1 MATIEEMAIEDY
13 KKTIERLQQE
23 CKEKS
28 DFIFALGES
37 LGQIR
42 DEMIN
47 FTDVVIK
54 ASGIVSDEEEKL
66 LKDYGVINCNFNSQM
81 DLKDLSTGVV
91 LKIKK
96 VKDNAEIPKYQTEG
110 SSGMDLCAAIDNTV
124 IIPPLQRVF
133 IPTGIAIEL
142 PLGYEAQVR
151 PRSGLS
157 SKHGITL
164 VNCVGTID
172 SDYRGEIIVPLINLS
187 DSAYSIQP
195 GERIAQMVISKYE
208 RVGIKEVN
216 ELNPSGRGTGSFGS
230 TGRK

>member
-28 DFIFALGES
+28 DLIFALGES

-42 DEMIN
+42 DEMTN
-47 FTDVVIK
+47 FTDRVVK
-54 ASGIVSDEEEKL
+54 ASGVESAK
-66 LKDYGVINCNFNSQM
+66 S
-81 DLKDLSTGVV
+81 STPAIEWYYPSNYQGELRGTV

-96 VKDNAEIPKYQTEG
+96 VKDNAEIPKYQTGG
-110 SSGMDLCAAIDNTV
+110 SSGMDLCAAIDNTI

-195 GERIAQMVISKYE
+195 GERIAQLVFAKVEKVDIDPLQ
-208 RVGIKEVN
+208 N
-216 ELNPSGRGTGSFGS
+216 DL
-230 TGRK
+230 

>member
-1 MATIEEMAIEDY
+1 MATIEEMTIEDY

-28 DFIFALGES
+28 NLIFALGES
-37 LGQIR
+37 MIHIR
-42 DEMIN
+42 DEMAN
-47 FTDVVIK
+47 YADVITKSSGV
-54 ASGIVSDEEEKL
+54 ASSVRVLPKTYKEVHSTFSSQIDLADLNKGII
-66 LKDYGVINCNFNSQM
+66 LKV
-81 DLKDLSTGVV
+81 
-91 LKIKK
+91 KK
-96 VKDNAEIPKYQTEG
+96 VKDNAAVPQYQTEG
-110 SSGMDLCAAIDNTV
+110 SSGMDLCAALDNTV
-124 IIPPLQRVF
+124 IIPPFQRVF
-133 IPTGIAIEL
+133 VPTGIAIEL

-208 RVGIKEVN
+208 RVGVVEVS
-216 ELNPSGRGTGSFGS
+216 ELNPTHRGIGGFGS
-230 TGRK
+230 TGAM

>member
-28 DFIFALGES
+28 KLIFALGES

-42 DEMIN
+42 DEMTN
-47 FTDVVIK
+47 FTNIVVK
-54 ASGIVSDEEEKL
+54 ASGVESAK
-66 LKDYGVINCNFNSQM
+66 GGTPVIEWYYPSNYQGELR
-81 DLKDLSTGVV
+81 DIV

-96 VKDNAEIPKYQTEG
+96 VKDTAEIPKYQTEG

-172 SDYRGEIIVPLINLS
+172 SDYRGEIIVPLVNLS
-187 DSAYSIQP
+187 DAAYSIQP
-195 GERIAQMVISKYE
+195 GERIAQMVIS
-208 RVGIKEVN
+208 EVQGVCN
-216 ELNPSGRGTGSFGS
+216 EINSFKLDK
-230 TGRK
+230 R

>member
-1 MATIEEMAIEDY
+1 MTTIDEM
-13 KKTIERLQQE
+13 TIKEYEIAKLKQE

-28 DFIFALGES
+28 DFIFSLGEC

-42 DEMIN
+42 DEVAN

-54 ASGIVSDEEEKL
+54 ASGIVSDKEEKL
-66 LKDYGVINCNFNSQM
+66 LKNYEVINCSFNSQM
-81 DLKDLSTGVV
+81 DSKDLSAEVI

-96 VKDNAEIPKYQTEG
+96 VKDTAEIPKYQTDG
-110 SSGMDLCAAIDNTV
+110 SSGMDLCAAINNII

-195 GERIAQMVISKYE
+195 GERIAQMVISRYE

-216 ELNPSGRGTGSFGS
+216 ELSPSGRGTGSFGS
-230 TGRK
+230 TGSV

>member
-1 MATIEEMAIEDY
+1 MTTIEEMAIEDY

-54 ASGIVSDEEEKL
+54 ASGVADSYNE
-66 LKDYGVINCNFNSQM
+66 LKAREHTYGSISSQM
-81 DLKDLSTGVV
+81 DLKDLSAGVV

-96 VKDNAEIPKYQTEG
+96 VKNNAEIPKYQTEG
-110 SSGMDLCAAIDNTV
+110 SSGMDLCAAIDNTI

-157 SKHGITL
+157 SKYGITL

-208 RVGIKEVN
+208 RVGIKEVS
-216 ELNPSGRGTGSFGS
+216 ELSQSGRGTGSFGS

>member
-1 MATIEEMAIEDY
+1 MANLTDTIIEDY
-13 KKTIERLQQE
+13 KKTINRLQQE

-28 DFIFALGES
+28 ELIFTLS
-37 LGQIR
+37 TSFSQITSAMS
-42 DEMIN
+42 DLNSVIN
-47 FTDVVIK
+47 K
-54 ASGIVSDEEEKL
+54 ASDNFILE
-66 LKDYGVINCNFNSQM
+66 DYGVVNCSFNSQM
-81 DLKDLSTGVV
+81 DLKDLSAGVV

-96 VKDNAEIPKYQTEG
+96 VKDNAEIPRYQTEG
-110 SSGMDLCAAIDNTV
+110 SSGMDLCAAIDNIV

-133 IPTGIAIEL
+133 VPTGIAIEL

-164 VNCVGTID
+164 ANCVGTID

-195 GERIAQMVISKYE
+195 GERIAQMIISNYE

-216 ELNPSGRGTGSFGS
+216 ELSSSGRGEGGFGS
-230 TGRK
+230 TGVL

>member
-28 DFIFALGES
+28 KLIFALGES

-42 DEMIN
+42 DEMTN
-47 FTDVVIK
+47 FTNIVVK
-54 ASGIVSDEEEKL
+54 ASGVESVK
-66 LKDYGVINCNFNSQM
+66 GGTPVIEWYYPSNYQGELR
-81 DLKDLSTGVV
+81 DIV

-96 VKDNAEIPKYQTEG
+96 VKDTAEIPKYQTEG

-172 SDYRGEIIVPLINLS
+172 SDYRGEIIIPLVNLS

-195 GERIAQMVISKYE
+195 GERIAQMVISRYE

-216 ELNPSGRGTGSFGS
+216 ELSPSGRGTGSFGS
-230 TGRK
+230 TGSV

>member
-1 MATIEEMAIEDY
+1 MANLTDTIIEDY
-13 KKTIERLQQE
+13 KKTINRLQQE

-28 DFIFALGES
+28 ELIFTLS
-37 LGQIR
+37 TSFSQITSAMS
-42 DEMIN
+42 DLNSVIN
-47 FTDVVIK
+47 K
-54 ASGIVSDEEEKL
+54 ASDNFILE
-66 LKDYGVINCNFNSQM
+66 DYGVVNCSFNSQM
-81 DLKDLSTGVV
+81 DLKDLSAGVV

-96 VKDNAEIPKYQTEG
+96 VKDNAEIPRYQTEG
-110 SSGMDLCAAIDNTV
+110 SSGMDLCAAIDNIV

-133 IPTGIAIEL
+133 VPTGIAIEL

-164 VNCVGTID
+164 ANCVGTID

-195 GERIAQMVISKYE
+195 GERIAQMIISKYE

-216 ELNPSGRGTGSFGS
+216 ELSSSGRGEGGFGS
-230 TGRK
+230 TGVL

>member
-1 MATIEEMAIEDY
+1 MANITDITIEDY

-23 CKEKS
+23 CTEKS
-28 DFIFALGES
+28 NLILTLGES

-42 DEMIN
+42 DEMAN

-54 ASGIVSDEEEKL
+54 ASGVDNSYNE
-66 LKDYGVINCNFNSQM
+66 LKAREHIYGSINSQM
-81 DLKDLSTGVV
+81 DLKDLSAGVV

-96 VKDNAEIPKYQTEG
+96 VKDNAEIPRYQTEG
-110 SSGMDLCAAIDNTV
+110 LSGMDLCAALDNTV
-124 IIPPLQRVF
+124 IIPPFQRVF

-195 GERIAQMVISKYE
+195 GERIAQMIISKYE
-208 RVGIKEVN
+208 RVGIKEVS
-216 ELNPSGRGTGSFGS
+216 ELSPSGRGVGGFGS
-230 TGRK
+230 TGSM

>member
-28 DFIFALGES
+28 DLIFALGES

-42 DEMIN
+42 DEMTN
-47 FTDVVIK
+47 FTDRVVK
-54 ASGIVSDEEEKL
+54 ASGVESAK
-66 LKDYGVINCNFNSQM
+66 S
-81 DLKDLSTGVV
+81 STPAIEWYYPSNYQGELRGTV

-96 VKDNAEIPKYQTEG
+96 VKDNAEIPKYQTGG
-110 SSGMDLCAAIDNTV
+110 SSGMDLCAAIDNTI

-216 ELNPSGRGTGSFGS
+216 ELSISSRGVGGFGS
-230 TGRK
+230 TGSI

>member
-1 MATIEEMAIEDY
+1 MATIEEMTIEDY

-23 CKEKS
+23 CEEKS
-28 DFIFALGES
+28 NLIFALGES

-42 DEMIN
+42 DEMTN

-54 ASGIVSDEEEKL
+54 ASGVDNSYNE
-66 LKDYGVINCNFNSQM
+66 LKARELIYGSINSQM
-81 DLKDLSTGVV
+81 DLKDLSAGVV

-110 SSGMDLCAAIDNTV
+110 SSGMDLCAAIDNTI

-157 SKHGITL
+157 SKYGITL

-216 ELNPSGRGTGSFGS
+216 ELSQSGRGAGGFGS
-230 TGRK
+230 TGSV

>member
-1 MATIEEMAIEDY
+1 MSTTKDLKETIE
-13 KKTIERLQQE
+13 KLQQE

-28 DFIFALGES
+28 DLILALGES
-37 LGQIR
+37 LGKIR
-42 DEMIN
+42 DEMSR

-54 ASGIVSDEEEKL
+54 ASGVSPELSQTQIKILDEILFKDAIDSSKDKL
-66 LKDYGVINCNFNSQM
+66 D
-81 DLKDLSTGVV
+81 GVV
-91 LKIKK
+91 LKIKR

-110 SSGMDLCAAIDNTV
+110 SSGMDLCAATDNII

-142 PLGYEAQVR
+142 PLGYEAQIR

-157 SKHGITL
+157 SKYGITL

-172 SDYRGEIIVPLINLS
+172 SDYRGEIIVPIINLS

-195 GERIAQMVISKYE
+195 GERVAQMIISKYE
-208 RVGIKEVN
+208 RVGISEVKD
-216 ELNPSGRGTGSFGS
+216 LIPSGRGASGFGS
-230 TGRK
+230 TGRI

>member
-1 MATIEEMAIEDY
+1 MTTIEEMAIEDY

-47 FTDVVIK
+47 FTDVVVK
-54 ASGIVSDEEEKL
+54 ASGIADSYNE
-66 LKDYGVINCNFNSQM
+66 LKAREHIYGSISSQM
-81 DLKDLSTGVV
+81 DLKDLSAGVV

-110 SSGMDLCAAIDNTV
+110 SSGMDLCAAIDNTI

-157 SKHGITL
+157 SKYGVTL

-208 RVGIKEVN
+208 RVGIKEVS
-216 ELNPSGRGTGSFGS
+216 ELSQSGRGAGGFGS
-230 TGRK
+230 TGSI

>member
-1 MATIEEMAIEDY
+1 MASITDSIIEDY
-13 KKTIERLQQE
+13 KKTVERLQQE
-23 CKEKS
+23 CEEKS
-28 DFIFALGES
+28 NTIRVLGES
-37 LGQIR
+37 LEQIMNTANLVSKVTKTPEPSNNIDWYYPSNYQGELR
-42 DEMIN
+42 D
-47 FTDVVIK
+47 T
-54 ASGIVSDEEEKL
+54 
-66 LKDYGVINCNFNSQM
+66 
-81 DLKDLSTGVV
+81 V

-96 VKDNAEIPKYQTEG
+96 VKDNAEIPKYQTGG
-110 SSGMDLCAAIDNTV
+110 SSGMDLCAATDKIM
-124 IIPPLQRVF
+124 IIPPFQRVYV
-133 IPTGIAIEL
+133 PTGIAIEL

-195 GERIAQMVISKYE
+195 GERIAQMIISKYE

-216 ELNPSGRGTGSFGS
+216 ELNPSSRGEGGFGS
-230 TGRK
+230 TGRA

>member
-1 MATIEEMAIEDY
+1 MATIEEMTIKEY
-13 KKTIERLQQE
+13 KEMVERLQQE

-28 DFIFALGES
+28 DLILALGKS
-37 LGQIR
+37 IGQ
-42 DEMIN
+42 
-47 FTDVVIK
+47 
-54 ASGIVSDEEEKL
+54 
-66 LKDYGVINCNFNSQM
+66 LKEAPEPSNSIEWYFPSNYQGE
-81 DLKDLSTGVV
+81 LRGVV

-96 VKDNAEIPKYQTEG
+96 VKDNAEIPRYQTEG
-110 SSGMDLCAAIDNTV
+110 SSGMDLCAATDNTI

-133 IPTGIAIEL
+133 ISTGIAIEL

-195 GERIAQMVISKYE
+195 GERIAQMIISKYE
-208 RVGIKEVN
+208 RVGIKEVS
-216 ELNPSGRGTGSFGS
+216 ELSPSGRGTGGFGS
-230 TGRK
+230 TGSM

>member
-1 MATIEEMAIEDY
+1 MTTIEEMTIEDCR
-13 KKTIERLQQE
+13 KTIERLQKE

-28 DFIFALGES
+28 SLIFALGES

-42 DEMIN
+42 DEMTN
-47 FTDVVIK
+47 FADVVIK
-54 ASGIVSDEEEKL
+54 ASGIVSSEEEKL
-66 LKDYGVINCNFNSQM
+66 LRDYGVVNCSFNSQM
-81 DLKDLSTGVV
+81 DLKDLNAEIV

-96 VKDNAEIPKYQTEG
+96 VKDNAEIPRYQTEG
-110 SSGMDLCAAIDNTV
+110 SSGMDLCAAIDNTI
-124 IIPPLQRVF
+124 IIPPFQRVF
-133 IPTGIAIEL
+133 VPTGIAIEL

-157 SKHGITL
+157 SKHGVTL

-172 SDYRGEIIVPLINLS
+172 SDYRGEIIVPLNNLS

-195 GERIAQMVISKYE
+195 GERIAQMIISRYE

-216 ELNPSGRGTGSFGS
+216 ELSQSGRGTGGFGS
-230 TGRK
+230 TGRA